1 MSNEILKDLRK
12 EINENLGNMKVADM
26 LTEVDISNIYAM
38 NAYRLCKIV
47 VKHNPKYFHITSH
60 LGFIV
65 GDYHDAL
72 FYVNEAIEYE
82 NKPESFMLRERIEKE
97 IFHKTK
103 KCV

>member
-1 MSNEILKDLRK
+1 MSKDILKDLRK

-47 VKHNPKYFHITSH
+47 AKYNPKYFHITAH
-60 LGFIV
+60 LGFTV

-82 NKPESFMLRERIEKE
+82 NKQESLILRERIEKE